1 MAVEIPVVINIDQAF
16 DEAAQRVDSAIK
28 PFKSKIENSTANIKL
43 KFGQEY
49 DANTNQI
56 VDKYEK
62 LGDLINKVT
71 KNNATGAVSMK
82 YSVEQWAVALE
93 DAKTKLSDLNAL
105 QAQGYQVDPIRVT
118 ALRES
123 ITVLTTAIEQR
134 RHEAEVIERNAQK
147 QIAVTR
153 AIEEGNSALSRT
165 STTMSEIS
173 EKVSALKG
181 KLQNLDP
188 RNKEW
193 SNTAKEIR
201 KATAELE
208 KYEQKLAKMGTKS
221 GSINRLSLEMSELER
236 KWNSMSKSQK
246 FDASGQLTS
255 SAQKVVDKYKQVAAE
270 AEKYGQSLAQVAG
283 RAKPGIDATTNSLR
297 TQSTVLRQLG
307 SYASMYVSIF
317 GLFRFVKQIRDVTAE
332 LEYQRV
338 ALGHLIQDEEYG
350 AKLFEDIKKL
360 AVESPFRITQLVTY
374 TKQLAAYR
382 IEQEKLFD
390 TTKRLADISAGL
402 GVDMDRLIL
411 AYGQVRAA
419 SVLRGQ
425 ELRQFTEAGIPLVEL
440 LAEKF
445 RELGREGT
453 TTADVFKL
461 ISARAVPFSMIAD
474 IFEDLTDKGGMFYKM
489 QEEQAK
495 TLKGRWEKLKDAYD
509 IALQSVGETK
519 TFERMNNV
527 VLSTLRFLANNIRI
541 LPKSIEAMTRAW
553 IAYNAAL
560 AISNAGV
567 KKKIADNV
575 MLAASEQASAARIG
589 KVTISILGEAKARDL
604 LTKAYARQ
612 AVATNVLSK
621 SFWRLTAAML
631 SNPISAAIAG
641 IAALT
646 AIIFSFRKRADAAA
660 NSLEYLDTAIETISK
675 ANVEFEKSGKL
686 ISNYEALANNTER
699 SAKENQKLYTTLEKL
714 RDIYPELANKIGDEN
729 TSIEEQ
735 IELLRTAREERSKQ
749 AILEAEGSY
758 ETAKKDLEDALALQ
772 ADLEHKYQQAF
783 SSQQAYEESGNKAL
797 ERRWRKQTEE
807 RKKELDE
814 VRDKIEKLYTS
825 IGSLEKYLFPEKA
838 NSQLAEWQR
847 QVMKIQ
853 EEKLKAGDTPV
864 FTNEEI
870 EGMESVYDLF
880 GKLKKRVK
888 DLEESLK
895 GMREAFNKMA
905 AGDAKDKLDLEIK
918 DVENTLA
925 AAQAMVQL
933 FGFVFASGTSSAYKQ
948 DPFINRMQERIK
960 FMQDFKKGYDDLI
973 KYMSSSKALEQEG
986 DIMLTRGLSLG
997 IDAAEQ
1003 KRAAADLSK
1012 WYEDAIKDAFV
1023 QAQKHGAKGSL
1034 EQFLSQEI
1042 KDTSDRGKAL
1052 KDFQKLIQSLWDAKT
1067 DLDTSQLKKD
1077 LEDAIKNLSDEVKK
1091 SETVRNFYQDIL
1103 GLTGDEEL
1111 ASSISVSVYGGIGQD
1126 FQERLQRQ
1134 LDEALKSLDADQ
1146 LTDELRKAF
1155 AGRDFETILKNIEK
1169 FPEKWQEQLKEMAQ
1183 ADQKYNAD
1191 RARELLK
1198 ALEQAKSYGDQRVQ
1212 LAKETA
1218 RRTAEIEQM
1227 NAPEDIKAQLLKQNR
1242 KKEAEEAAKL
1252 EYDAFKETPMY
1263 VELFA
1268 DLDEASGRMLNNM
1281 RENLIALKTQWK
1293 DLNPRDLKELQSRI
1307 NELDEQIARRNPF
1320 KALIESIKE
1329 YRELQSSTPRAEADE
1344 AAITANERLAAE
1356 KETLAQLTAQY
1367 EETAAKNKLDS
1378 EAVKIA
1384 KDKMERQAKVVDET
1398 EEEAK
1403 AAQKIAN
1410 SYRLAAKHIM
1420 DAAEGLMDWSNYVK
1434 SAFDGIG
1441 EIVDAFA
1448 GNDFS
1453 EVFGIVAEGTVK
1465 TLQGA
1470 GQAATG
1476 LARIFAGDI
1485 VGGISDMVSGI
1496 GNLIAGIG
1504 GTAKQLNIHQLNKQI
1519 KEQGRLIENL
1529 EDSYDSLSNALD
1541 KAFGNERI
1549 YNFNK
1554 MMEVMAAEME
1564 AYRKQAE
1571 AERAKGKKADE
1582 DTALGYD
1589 RSAREL
1595 EEKMRDL
1602 RDQQEAFF
1610 AGSDLASSAE
1620 AFADAWLSAYQEFG
1634 DTSQAIEERMTE
1646 MVQNLM
1652 KKAALSGIAQN
1663 ILGNWYDSLADVE
1676 DWNAQTIAEKWKE
1689 AMELVNPMVEGMQ
1702 VFANSMQAEG
1712 ISLRNTVG
1720 QFTGI
1725 SRDIAG
1731 ASEESINGLAA
1742 GINTQNFY
1750 MSFMPL
1756 IYEDVAQILTYMT
1769 GGNTVTPSTQTG
1781 IEGMPSVQKMV
1792 YDHLP
1797 NLDANINSLLQLV
1810 KSVISPKSAATA
1822 THYVS
1827 IK

>member
-1 MAVEIPVVINIDQAF
+1 MAVEIPVVIDIDKAF

-43 KFGQEY
+43 KFGQEF
-49 DANTNQI
+49 DVNTNQL

-62 LGDLINKVT
+62 LGDLINKVV

-82 YSVEQWAVALE
+82 YSVEEWAIALE
-93 DAKTKLSDLNAL
+93 DAKTKLANLNAL
-105 QAQGYQVDPIRVT
+105 QAQGYQVDPIRVS

-123 ITVLTTAIEQR
+123 ITVLTQAIEQR
-134 RHEAEVIERNAQK
+134 RHEADVIEQTARK
-147 QIAVTR
+147 QVAVTR
-153 AIEEGNSALSRT
+153 AIEDGNSALSKT
-165 STTMSEIS
+165 ATTMSEIS
-173 EKVSALKG
+173 EKISALKG

-188 RNKEW
+188 KNKEW

-201 KATAELE
+201 KATSELE

-221 GSINRLSLEMSELER
+221 GSINRLSLEMSELEKR
-236 KWNSMSKSQK
+236 WNSMSKGKK
-246 FDASGQLTS
+246 FDANGQLTS

-283 RAKPGIDATTNSLR
+283 RAKPAIDSTTTALR
-297 TQSTVLRQLG
+297 TQSTVLKQLG
-307 SYASMYVSIF
+307 TYASMYVSIF

-338 ALGHLIQDEEYG
+338 ALGHLIQDEQYG
-350 AKLFEDIKKL
+350 AKLFEDIKRL

-461 ISARAVPFSMIAD
+461 ISSRAVPFSMIAD

-527 VLSTLRFLANNIRI
+527 VLSTLRFLADNIRI

-567 KKKIADNV
+567 KKKIADNIL
-575 MLAASEQASAARIG
+575 LAASEQASAARIG

-621 SFWRLTAAML
+621 SFWKLTAAML
-631 SNPISAAIAG
+631 SNPVSAAIAG

-660 NSLEYLDTAIETISK
+660 NSLEYLDSAIETISK

-686 ISNYEALANNTER
+686 IKNYEELASNTER
-699 SAKENQKLYTTLEKL
+699 SAKENQKLYNTLEKL
-714 RDIYPELANKIGDEN
+714 RDIYPELADTIGDEN
-729 TSIEEQ
+729 TSLEEQ
-735 IELLRTAREERSKQ
+735 VELLKQAREERNKQ
-749 AILEAEGSY
+749 ARLEAEGSY
-758 ETAKKDLEDALALQ
+758 ETAKKDLSDAESRLKELEEQYRTALQ
-772 ADLEHKYQQAF
+772 QQRN
-783 SSQQAYEESGNKAL
+783 YEELRMKGSEKY
-797 ERRWRKQTEE
+797 WRKQTEKIKEQLDKE
-807 RKKELDE
+807 REG
-814 VRDKIEKLYTS
+814 ISKLYSS
-825 IGSLEKYLFPEKA
+825 IESFEKYLFPEKA
-838 NSQLAEWQR
+838 NDRLAEWQR
-847 QVMKIQ
+847 QIIKIQ

-864 FTNEEI
+864 FTLEEI

-895 GMREAFNKMA
+895 GMREAFSKMA
-905 AGDAKDKLDLEIK
+905 AGDAKDKLEAEII
-918 DVENTLA
+918 DVDNTLA
-925 AAQAMVQL
+925 VAKTIVDL
-933 FGFVFASGTSSAYKQ
+933 FGFVFSSGTSSSYKQ
-948 DPFINRMQERIK
+948 DPFINKMQERIK

-973 KYMSSSKALEQEG
+973 KFMSSSKALEQEG

-1012 WYEDAIKDAFV
+1012 WYEDAIKDAFI
-1023 QAQKHGAKGSL
+1023 QAQKHGARGSL
-1034 EQFLSQEI
+1034 EEFLSQEI

-1077 LEDAIKNLSDEVKK
+1077 LEDAIKRLSDEVKK

-1111 ASSISVSVYGGIGQD
+1111 ASAISVSVYGGIGQD
-1126 FQERLQRQ
+1126 FQERLQTQ
-1134 LDEALKSLDADQ
+1134 LDAALASLDASQ
-1146 LTDELRKAF
+1146 LTDELRQAF
-1155 AGRDFETILKNIEK
+1155 AGRDFETILNNIEK
-1169 FPEKWQEQLKEMAQ
+1169 FPEKWQEQLKEMAE
-1183 ADQKYNAD
+1183 ADQKFNAD
-1191 RARELLK
+1191 RARDLLK
-1198 ALEQAKSYGDQRVQ
+1198 ALEQTKSYGAQRVQ

-1227 NAPEDIKAQLLKQNR
+1227 NAPQDIKAQLLKQNR

-1252 EYDAFKETPMY
+1252 EYEAFKETPMY

-1268 DLDEASGRMLNNM
+1268 DLDAASARMLRSM
-1281 RENLIALKTQWK
+1281 RENLIALKSQWK
-1293 DLNPRDLKELQSRI
+1293 DLHPRELKELQSRI

-1320 KALIESIKE
+1320 TALIDSIKE
-1329 YRELQSSTPRAEADE
+1329 YRALQVTTPRAEADLN
-1344 AAITANERLAAE
+1344 AQTANERLATEKQILAE
-1356 KETLAQLTAQY
+1356 LIAEY
-1367 EETAAKNKLDS
+1367 EATAAKNKEDS
-1378 EAVKIA
+1378 EAVKLA
-1384 KDKMERQAKVVDET
+1384 KEKMEKQVAVVDKT

-1403 AAQKIAN
+1403 AAQEIAN
-1410 SYRLAAKHIM
+1410 KYRLAAKHIM
-1420 DAAEGLMDWSNYVK
+1420 DGAEGLMKWSGYVQ
-1434 SAFDGIG
+1434 SALGGVGNIIDT
-1441 EIVDAFA
+1441 FA
-1448 GNDFS
+1448 SNEFS
-1453 EVFGIVAEGTVK
+1453 ETFGIIAEGTAK

-1470 GQAATG
+1470 GETAMG
-1476 LARIFAGDI
+1476 LAKIFAGDI
-1485 VGGISDMVSGI
+1485 AGGIMDMVSGI
-1496 GNLIAGIG
+1496 SDLVVGIG
-1504 GTAKQLNIHQLNKQI
+1504 GTTKQLNIHQLNKQI
-1519 KEQGRLIENL
+1519 KEQGRIIERL
-1529 EDSYDSLSNALD
+1529 EESYDSLSSAMD
-1541 KAFGNERI
+1541 KAFGNERV
-1549 YNFNK
+1549 YNFNQ
-1554 MMEVMAAEME
+1554 MMEVMAAQME

-1582 DTALGYD
+1582 DTALGYE
-1589 RSAREL
+1589 RSAREM
-1595 EEKMRDL
+1595 EIKMREL
-1602 RDQQEAFF
+1602 REQQESFF

-1634 DTSQAIEERMTE
+1634 DTSVAIEERMTE
-1646 MVQNLM
+1646 MVQTLM

-1663 ILGNWYDSLADVE
+1663 ILGNWYSSLADVE

-1702 VFANSMQAEG
+1702 TFANSMQAEG
-1712 ISLRNTVG
+1712 ISLRNNVG

-1756 IYEDVAQILTYMT
+1756 IHENVAQILTYMT
-1769 GGNTVTPSTQTG
+1769 GGNSVTPATQSG
-1781 IEGMPSVQKMV
+1781 VEGMPSVQTIV
-1792 YDHLP
+1792 YNNLP
-1797 NLDANINSLLQLV
+1797 AIRSDIGDVLQLL
-1810 KSVISPKSAATA
+1810 KSVISVGNVAPRN
-1822 THYVS
+1822 YVA